1 MIWEIDVVC
10 SDPGCREEEFQVWA
24 EDLDAVEAAVCGC
37 GHSVVTLR
45 VATLRARA
53 ARPTHPR
60 RPQLAAA

>member
-24 EDLDAVEAAVCGC
+24 EDLDAVDATVCRC

-45 VATLRARA
+45 VATYEPELPVRLTRVV
-53 ARPTHPR
+53 
-60 RPQLAAA
+60 PQLAAA